1 MSPLISPEETSPK
14 PFNLRVNMILKGK
27 SGKSSSIVVVAE
39 GDKTGKNVFELA
51 SYVEKN
57 MPHYEV
63 KVSVLGHMQRGG
75 KPSCFDRVLASRMGV
90 FAVEVLLSG
99 KSNLMVGIDHDKL
112 ILSPLKTAIKS
123 KSEINK
129 DLIRISDILST

>member
-1 MSPLISPEETSPK
+1 
-14 PFNLRVNMILKGK
+14 
-27 SGKSSSIVVVAE
+27 
-39 GDKTGKNVFELA
+39 
-51 SYVEKN
+51 
-57 MPHYEV
+57 MPQYEV
-63 KVSVLGHMQRGG
+63 KVAVWGQLQWGG

-90 FAVEVLLSG
+90 FAVETLLLG

-112 ILSPLKTAIKS
+112 ILSPLKTAVKS